1 MKSES
6 DREISAGLRY
16 GFLLVGAAAAVAVT
30 LLIVTRFSLPPVDTV
45 QRGFRGTAMVQNYNP
60 TEVAAYVEANKVP
73 ASLPPLPAVGP
84 KAGAV
89 YKNVQVLGDL
99 SVGQFTRL
107 MVSLTNWV
115 SPKQGCAYCHNT
127 ANMAE
132 DSVYTKVVA
141 RRMIQM
147 VQHINADYTTHVQG
161 TGVTCYTCHRGN
173 PVPSQIWFN
182 DPGPAQAG
190 GMASTNTGKN
200 IAAGSVNDS
209 SLPYDPF
216 SPFLEKAE
224 PIRVQ
229 AVSALPNN
237 NRQSI
242 KQTDWTYA
250 LMIHFS
256 QSLGVNCTYCHNSRA
271 FGDWSQSTPQRVVAW
286 HGIRMV
292 RDLNLTYMD
301 GLHDVFP
308 RVRRGPSDDVAK
320 INCATCHQ
328 GVYKPLYGVSMVQTF
343 PELKGPL
350 PPYIKATPA
359 VLQAP
364 APSAPPPP
372 IVAPSTTSLP
382 PALEAQPTERL
393 PTYPAPAAPSPATVT
408 TPTDPAAP
416 PAVAPPDADT
426 VPGAPPK

>member
-1 MKSES
+1 MSRVPEFKDSS
-6 DREISAGLRY
+6 DKAITGGIRY
-16 GFLLVGAAAAVAVT
+16 GLLLVGAAAAV
-30 LLIVTRFSLPPVDTV
+30 LLGIVVITKFQTPGAKVV
-45 QRGFRGTAMVQNYNP
+45 QRGFRGTAMVENYDP
-60 TEVAAYVEANKVP
+60 DDLVKLASLNKVP
-73 ASLPPLPAVGP
+73 NSLPPLPAVGP

-89 YKNVQVLGDL
+89 YKNVQVLGSL

-132 DSVYTKVVA
+132 DSIYTKVVA

-147 VQHINADYTTHVQG
+147 VQHINADYQPHVAL

-173 PVPSQIWFN
+173 PVPSQVWFN
-182 DPGPAQAG
+182 DPGPAHAV
-190 GMASTNTGKN
+190 GMVTTGTGKN
-200 IAAGSVNDS
+200 IAAGSVGDS

-216 SPFLEKAE
+216 TPFLENDDE
-224 PIRVQ
+224 IRVQ
-229 AVSALPNN
+229 SIVALPGTD
-237 NRQSI
+237 RQSI

-292 RDLNLTYMD
+292 RDLNTTYMAS
-301 GLHDVFP
+301 LHDVFP
-308 RVRRGPSDDVAK
+308 RVRRGPEDDVAK

-328 GVYKPLYGVSMVQTF
+328 GVFKPLYGVSMVTTF

-350 PPYIKATPA
+350 PLYVAATPA
-359 VLQAP
+359 AARAP
-364 APSAPPPP
+364 DPAAGAPP
-372 IVAPSTTSLP
+372 IVAPATTALP
-382 PALEAQPTERL
+382 PALQAQPADRL
-393 PTYPAPAAPSPATVT
+393 PAYPAVPPPSPT
-408 TPTDPAAP
+408 TAPNATDPAAP
-416 PAVAPPDADT
+416 PA
-426 VPGAPPK
+426 GK